1 MRGGDGQFCPLRAP
15 IPGGRPG
22 RWAQETLTASGPIGL
37 VAVVHGAA
45 SVYRSSQALS
55 RLLAVIWWLDHLLIL
70 STKEMDSSKVSG
82 LKSHS
87 YCMSKLEF
95 TTGHPRLQILCFFFL
110 FLTSSVKMLRQR

>member
-1 MRGGDGQFCPLRAP
+1 MCQRPDEGKGWSVLSFKGSHSRGKTGKMG
-15 IPGGRPG
+15 
-22 RWAQETLTASGPIGL
+22 QETLTASGPIGL

-55 RLLAVIWWLDHLLIL
+55 LRLAVIRWLDHLSIL
-70 STKEMDSSKVSG
+70 STKEMNSSKVSG

-95 TTGHPRLQILCFFFL
+95 TPGHPRLQILCFF
-110 FLTSSVKMLRQR
+110 SSSSHPL